1 MGVKKKKEGSEHKT
15 TVNGKGKELTQTT
28 TTKKKRALVLNKKK
42 TKRKEEIKK
51 SETHTQIPKEYNKSM
66 RK

>member
-28 TTKKKRALVLNKKK
+28 TTTKKKER
-42 TKRKEEIKK
+42 
-51 SETHTQIPKEYNKSM
+51 
-66 RK
+66 